1 MSVLAGLAA
10 CVYGQGVLGAAGS
23 FTATADL
30 YGSFTLDNTENGPS
44 TITATANGLVWIG
57 NTVGSAT
64 LLDPSNPLG
73 QDVNVAVYDGSS
85 LVVSMTLNTNPDGS
99 PATFPN
105 GAANGDGTFL
115 GNGNFAD
122 NSSATYYDTLAVGGA
137 TRTLTLDFWTGNYGT
152 YAAAVASGLSSVYVG
167 TATFSQALGD
177 RKSVV

>member
-1 MSVLAGLAA
+1 
-10 CVYGQGVLGAAGS
+10 
-23 FTATADL
+23 
-30 YGSFTLDNTENGPS
+30 
-44 TITATANGLVWIG
+44 
-57 NTVGSAT
+57 
-64 LLDPSNPLG
+64 
-73 QDVNVAVYDGSS
+73 
-85 LVVSMTLNTNPDGS
+85 MTLNTNPDGS

-167 TATFSQALGD
+167 TATFSQALGNGGSPAGASTD
-177 RKSVV
+177 FGSMPAIVMLPPVPEPTAIALATLGGLSLLGLRRRKTA